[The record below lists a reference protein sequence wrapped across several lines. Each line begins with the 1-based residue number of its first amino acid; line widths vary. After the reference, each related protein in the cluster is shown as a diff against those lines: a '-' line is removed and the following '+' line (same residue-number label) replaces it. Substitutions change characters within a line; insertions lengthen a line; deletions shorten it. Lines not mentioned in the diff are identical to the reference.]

1 MKEEYFLQSSN
12 AKNKNESEN
21 KAEEVCNKRV
31 VLNGTV
37 TLNKDYIFKDCDFEY
52 GKSDSRII
60 NNSSLTFV
68 QCRFNCMGIQ
78 DDLFFIDSMD
88 GTKTSFTSCD
98 FGVCEQLLRCR
109 ANNAEVSIYDS
120 KMRCPGERV
129 VDILMGKGAK
139 VILENLEINVEE
151 NVKYDD
157 KTIVFRIARVTQSVQ
172 PFINNV
178 NIVAKRFV
186 PNVKW
191 FLCMGGE
198 VTGGKFV
205 NISSVFNGVN
215 KVDNAYFEN
224 CSQIINWTIPV
235 VRKYGISNG
244 TTSWINENID
254 ISNSIFA
261 NCEKNIGLGYLS
273 KVDNCEFRECTAPMI
288 VTSIHGGVTINKNL
302 FKNCK
307 LTSDKYSAFIM
318 LSDYQDKMSKISLVS
333 NCQVENCKL
342 ERNQFVRLI
351 LNKNSGGK
359 VVVRKS
365 LKLEKNKFINSVRDK
380 NDLIDDMIARG
391 SLTYNLVEG
400 LDSCSYEERYEKS
413 ACDNVTPMQGKD
425 EHRQDTNTADGG
437 NFDEIL

>member
-1 MKEEYFLQSSN
+1 MKEEYILQISN
-12 AKNKNESEN
+12 TKNESEN
-21 KAEEVCNKRV
+21 KAEEVWNKRV
-31 VLNGTV
+31 VLNGIV
-37 TLNKDYIFKDCDFEY
+37 TLNKDYIFKNCDFEY

-60 NNSSLTFV
+60 NNSSLTFEH
-68 QCRFNCMGIQ
+68 CRFNCLGIQ

-88 GTKTSFTSCD
+88 GSKTSFTSCD
-98 FGVCEQLLRCR
+98 FVVCEQLLRCR

-129 VDILMGKGAK
+129 VDILMGKGTQ
-139 VILENLEINVEE
+139 VILGNLEINVEE

-172 PFINNV
+172 PLINNV

-186 PNVKW
+186 SNVKW

-198 VTGGKFV
+198 VTGGRFV

-215 KVDNAYFEN
+215 KVNNACFEN

-254 ISNSIFA
+254 ILNSIFV

-288 VTSIHGGVTINKNL
+288 VTSIHGGVTINKNR
-302 FKNCK
+302 FVNCK
-307 LTSDKYSAFIM
+307 LTSDQYSAFIM
-318 LSDYQDKMSKISLVS
+318 LSDYQDRMSKISLVS
-333 NCQVENCKL
+333 NCQVDNCKL
-342 ERNQFVRLI
+342 ECNQFVRLI
-351 LNKNSGGK
+351 LNTNSGRK

-365 LKLEKNKFINSVRDK
+365 LKLENNKFSNSIREIS
-380 NDLIDDMIARG
+380 NLIDDKISVG

-400 LDSCSYEERYEKS
+400 LNSCSCEERYEKS
-413 ACDNVTPMQGKD
+413 AYDNVTAMQGKD
-425 EHRQDTNTADGG
+425 EHRQDNNTADGG